1 MDYAEAKC
9 VLEIPK
15 IVEIKKVMRRRPRNA
30 DAD

>member
-15 IVEIKKVMRRRPRNA
+15 IVEIKKKNRRRTSNN
-30 DAD
+30 DNE

>member
-15 IVEIKKVMRRRPRNA
+15 IVEIKKKMRRRARNN
-30 DAD
+30 DFE

>member
-15 IVEIKKVMRRRPRNA
+15 IVEIKKTMRRRPRNA
-30 DAD
+30 DVE